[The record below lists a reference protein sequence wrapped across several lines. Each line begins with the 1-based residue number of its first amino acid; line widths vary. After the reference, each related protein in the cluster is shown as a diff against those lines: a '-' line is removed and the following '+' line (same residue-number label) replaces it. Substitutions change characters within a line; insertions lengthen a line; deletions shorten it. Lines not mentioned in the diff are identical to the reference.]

1 MLIVRSSNATRARAQ
16 CGFTLI
22 ELLVVLAV
30 LAILAS
36 LIVPRYLD
44 RVDDAREVVLKQ
56 NLIGMRTAIDQFY
69 RDKGQYPET
78 LEALVTE
85 RYIRAIP
92 LDPITSRADTWVPIA
107 PKGEGEKPVFDVRS
121 GATGQGKDGSAYGTW

>member
-1 MLIVRSSNATRARAQ
+1 MLIARSSNAARARALS
-16 CGFTLI
+16 GFTLI

-30 LAILAS
+30 LAMLAS

-85 RYIRAIP
+85 RYIRAVPI
-92 LDPITSRADTWVPIA
+92 DPITSRADTWVPIA
-107 PKGEGEKPVFDVRS
+107 PKGEGAKPVFDVRS